1 MQVVL
6 VMFRADGE
14 RRSFSIH
21 RDITVIGRREDC
33 DFRIPLG
40 EVSRKHCRVI
50 KNGQTVKVEDL
61 GSSNG
66 TFCNGM
72 RVQEA
77 DLNPG
82 DTLQVG
88 PAVFV
93 VQIDGAPNEDEMA
106 PITAEAAAAV
116 AAADA
121 AASPSSEAAEVEE
134 ALVEASESNETTE
147 GEPQTIISDRH
158 GGGGGGGNG
167 EFDPMSV
174 LEGNDESGVM
184 PALGDSALGGEDAN
198 HNSGSAADIDVDAS
212 EESHQQN
219 A

>member
-6 VMFRADGE
+6 VMFRGEAE
-14 RRSFSIH
+14 RRSFSIT
-21 RDITVIGRREDC
+21 RDVTVIGRREDC

-66 TFCNGM
+66 TYCNGM

-93 VQIDGAPNEDEMA
+93 VQIDGTPGEDEMA
-106 PITAEAAAAV
+106 PVTAEAAAAA

-121 AASPSSEAAEVEE
+121 APSAEAAEVQDAVIEE
-134 ALVEASESNETTE
+134 
-147 GEPQTIISDRH
+147 
-158 GGGGGGGNG
+158 
-167 EFDPMSV
+167 M
-174 LEGNDESGVM
+174 
-184 PALGDSALGGEDAN
+184 GED
-198 HNSGSAADIDVDAS
+198 V
-212 EESHQQN
+212 EPT
-219 A
+219 

>member
-6 VMFRADGE
+6 VMFRPDGQ
-14 RRSFSIH
+14 RRSFSIS
-21 RDITVIGRREDC
+21 RDVTVIGRREDC

-50 KNGQTVKVEDL
+50 RNGETVKVEDL

-93 VQIDGAPNEDEMA
+93 VQIDGSPMEDEMN
-106 PITAEAAAAV
+106 PVTAEAAAA
-116 AAADA
+116 AAAAEA
-121 AASPSSEAAEVEE
+121 APPSEAAEIQ
-134 ALVEASESNETTE
+134 AASEEPAAPDESGVDQLETTSTPRRSRKDE
-147 GEPQTIISDRH
+147 SPTVVHSES
-158 GGGGGGGNG
+158 NG

-174 LEGNDESGVM
+174 LEGNDDSGVL
-184 PALGDSALGGEDAN
+184 PEIGESVLGESAVPP
-198 HNSGSAADIDVDAS
+198 VDES
-212 EESHQQN
+212 EESHQDQN